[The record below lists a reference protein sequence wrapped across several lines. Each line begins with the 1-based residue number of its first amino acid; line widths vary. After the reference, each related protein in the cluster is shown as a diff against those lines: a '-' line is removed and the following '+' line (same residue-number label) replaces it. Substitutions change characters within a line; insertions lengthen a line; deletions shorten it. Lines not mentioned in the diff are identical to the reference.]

1 MKNVQ
6 EGVHIYAGSILRGDG
21 HHRIA
26 RRVVKHVKGKRTRP
40 WNVLLGWVG
49 VDGALLAPP
58 SLSASETLAC
68 IVLGLFLT
76 GVEQCFVI
84 IYHTLHHFQIY
95 FRQAHGRGIDDLLGS
110 LEPLMISLR
119 ENRLRHGMSVAEAMP
134 IAHCTVSWTE
144 VSVPSTRHVTTA
156 IGQSA
161 IDLSGVPPRVSLV
174 AVNTWRLVGSICE
187 LRTATANTKIAMKH
201 STTGCS
207 QMWESRCM
215 GKANGAMQYLP
226 RGEIK
231 RSLGHGLQE
240 ILVTSASHFAG
251 ACQCLPTTGKI

>member
-1 MKNVQ
+1 MCKKVCIFTPGASCA
-6 EGVHIYAGSILRGDG
+6 EMDITALPVGWSSTSKAKEHGRGMSCWDGSESMELCWRPQASP
-21 HHRIA
+21 RQ
-26 RRVVKHVKGKRTRP
+26 RR
-40 WNVLLGWVG
+40 
-49 VDGALLAPP
+49 LLAW
-58 SLSASETLAC
+58 SWVC
-68 IVLGLFLT
+68 LFLT